1 MAKIEVINGNAT
13 IDPATGEINVT
24 AEKGVTTK
32 VDTTAAPAP
41 TPGASF
47 TPAPQK
53 GTGAVAPQSSFVPPT
68 CPSCGAPL
76 SSGAHYCSKCGID
89 ISKALPVVF
98 CAKCGKPLPY
108 SEAAYCPSCG
118 AHLLP
123 EHKDQPRPAAAQPGV
138 INVGEPTTKKP
149 DKFKHHAGHILGEG
163 ISMLIFLGIAV
174 AILILGGVLDTYPYA
189 VYGLGAAAVLA
200 LVAGI
205 LAMVQV
211 HAKGKVLGILCFVFM
226 SIANSNFEEW
236 SIANKSFDLS
246 AFPFSLNKMSLD
258 GALFDLD
265 KLSYFAKEMM
275 AKESAAS
282 LLPKVK
288 EWALVH
294 NEAFYK
300 RIDSNEAYFAKILNI
315 EKNRPNPR
323 KDYAKFSDIEPLTR
337 FFYYEEWEQIVAK
350 GLPFNP
356 KFQKADL
363 ASLLRDL
370 GEHMI
375 YGSDEMTWWAGVKD
389 IAKAHKFAESN
400 KDYKANPSAY
410 LGSVSDA
417 AEILRVSLTG
427 SVQSPN
433 LHVVNPSSASSAT
446 SMTLIIVAA
455 SGVVTLLLIAGIY
468 LASKKKK
475 ARRN

>member
-226 SIANSNFEEW
+226 AIALGGV
-236 SIANKSFDLS
+236 SF
-246 AFPFSLNKMSLD
+246 
-258 GALFDLD
+258 G
-265 KLSYFAKEMM
+265 
-275 AKESAAS
+275 
-282 LLPKVK
+282 
-288 EWALVH
+288 LV
-294 NEAFYK
+294 
-300 RIDSNEAYFAKILNI
+300 
-315 EKNRPNPR
+315 
-323 KDYAKFSDIEPLTR
+323 YAKSGLIAES
-337 FFYYEEWEQIVAK
+337 FYYYEYGFVSIIV
-350 GLPFNP
+350 N
-356 KFQKADL
+356 
-363 ASLLRDL
+363 
-370 GEHMI
+370 
-375 YGSDEMTWWAGVKD
+375 D
-389 IAKAHKFAESN
+389 ISHIM
-400 KDYKANPSAY
+400 DY
-410 LGSVSDA
+410 LGSAQFWLNLGVLVCVITGAVLALCAFFWSLSFMIKSIHRKPE
-417 AEILRVSLTG
+417 AET
-427 SVQSPN
+427 
-433 LHVVNPSSASSAT
+433 
-446 SMTLIIVAA
+446 
-455 SGVVTLLLIAGIY
+455 
-468 LASKKKK
+468 K
-475 ARRN
+475 